1 MKKANL
7 IFLEM
12 LANTLLSFR
21 REMILDTD
29 PTGKYTSGKDK
40 FCYIS
45 SEWCENVA
53 EELKKIALEERMGEN
68 DRED

>member
-1 MKKANL
+1 MKRANI

-12 LANTLLSFR
+12 LANILLSFR

-29 PTGKYTSGKDK
+29 PTGEYTSDKDE

-53 EELKKIALEERMGEN
+53 EELKKIALEERMGDDAEI
-68 DRED
+68 